1 MIAHGY
7 VPKGFLM
14 SQIVPIPKSGKKSA
28 NDINNYRGIALSS
41 VLLKVFDKIV
51 IILHSNVLSTSDVQY
66 GFKKKHFTT
75 QCIFVLEEIIQYY
88 KNRNSSVY
96 LLMLDASKA
105 FDRDNYVKLFHLLIG
120 RGLFVY
126 MYVFSEN
133 TGFYVCS
140 TSFCKMGQLLKFRI
154 FCV

>member
-14 SQIVPIPKSGKKSA
+14 STIAPIPKSGKKLA

-66 GFKKKHFTT
+66 EFKKKHSTT
-75 QCIFVLEEIIQYY
+75 QCTFVLE
-88 KNRNSSVY
+88 KNNT
-96 LLMLDASKA
+96 
-105 FDRDNYVKLFHLLIG
+105 KL
-120 RGLFVY
+120 
-126 MYVFSEN
+126 
-133 TGFYVCS
+133 
-140 TSFCKMGQLLKFRI
+140 
-154 FCV
+154 